1 MNKKTQE
8 EVKNL
13 EQMSIKFHDSLYRKK
28 IDEETIVSILST
40 TSNLDRQ
47 IIRLFY
53 KKKFPN
59 LIQKDI
65 QTQLSGDFGKLVL
78 NLFDLPY
85 EYDARELHRSL
96 TSFSKDEKAIIEII
110 ITRPRSHLTLVQK
123 IYKKFYNV
131 SLKNDIL
138 NLSDK
143 TFSEFLITILASN
156 RPSGL
161 TLKPNDAYNIAKD
174 IIKNGVKQY
183 GKNVNLF
190 KQVFVDRSREDLIM
204 ISRAFYD
211 LYKKNLYD
219 VIDNEISGTNKK
231 LIRDILFGLITPAQW
246 FAKKAYKAM
255 KGAGTDDKTLIRVIV
270 SRAEIDM
277 EDIRDYYFRDR
288 NTDLRN
294 DIDGDCS
301 GAYGQLLMSLSE
313 K

>member
-110 ITRPRSHLTLVQK
+110 ITRPRSHLILVQK

-161 TLKPNDAYNIAKD
+161 TIKPNDAYNIAKD

-190 KQVFVDRSREDLIM
+190 KQLFVDRSREDLIM

-231 LIRDILFGLITPAQW
+231 LIKDILFGLITPAQW

-301 GAYGQLLMSLSE
+301 GAYGQLLMNLSE

>member
-13 EQMSIKFHDSLYRKK
+13 ELMSINFRVALFQKK
-28 IDEETIVSILST
+28 VDEQTIINILST

-53 KKKFPN
+53 KKKFKN
-59 LIQKDI
+59 TIQQDI
-65 QTQLSGDFGKLVL
+65 KEQLSSNLKNLVF

-96 TSFSKDEKAIIEII
+96 TSFKKDEKTIIEII
-110 ITRPRSHLTLVQK
+110 ITRPRSHLILVQK
-123 IYKKFYNV
+123 IYKKFYET
-131 SLKNDIL
+131 SLKNDISNL
-138 NLSDK
+138 NDK
-143 TFSEFLITILASN
+143 TFAEFITAIISTQ
-156 RPSGL
+156 RPSSQ
-161 TLKPNDAYNIAKD
+161 TIKINDAYNIAKD

-190 KQVFVDRSREDLIM
+190 KEVFVDKSREDLIL
-204 ISRAFYD
+204 ISRAFYE
-211 LYKKNLYD
+211 LYKKTLYET
-219 VIDNEISGTNKK
+219 INKEISGSNKR
-231 LIRDILFGLITPAQW
+231 LIKDILFGIITPAQW

-255 KGAGTDDKTLIRVIV
+255 KGPGTDTKTLFRALI
-270 SRAEIDM
+270 SRAEVDM
-277 EDIRDYYFRDR
+277 DDIRDYYFRDW

-301 GAYGQLLMSLSE
+301 GAYGEILINLSE

>member
-28 IDEETIVSILST
+28 IDEETIVSILSN
-40 TSNLDRQ
+40 TSNFDRQ

-65 QTQLSGDFGKLVL
+65 QTQLSGDLGKLVL

-96 TSFSKDEKAIIEII
+96 TSFKKDEKAIIEII
-110 ITRPRSHLTLVQK
+110 ITRPRSHLILVQK

-143 TFSEFLITILASN
+143 NFSEFLITILSSN
-156 RPSGL
+156 RPSGV
-161 TLKPNDAYNIAKD
+161 TIKPNDAYNIAKD

-190 KQVFVDRSREDLIM
+190 K
-204 ISRAFYD
+204 
-211 LYKKNLYD
+211 
-219 VIDNEISGTNKK
+219 
-231 LIRDILFGLITPAQW
+231 
-246 FAKKAYKAM
+246 
-255 KGAGTDDKTLIRVIV
+255 
-270 SRAEIDM
+270 
-277 EDIRDYYFRDR
+277 
-288 NTDLRN
+288 
-294 DIDGDCS
+294 
-301 GAYGQLLMSLSE
+301 
-313 K
+313 

>member
-231 LIRDILFGLITPAQW
+231 LIKDILFGLITPAQW

-301 GAYGQLLMSLSE
+301 GAYGQLLMNLSE

>member
-96 TSFSKDEKAIIEII
+96 TSFKKDEKAIIEII

-190 KQVFVDRSREDLIM
+190 KQLFVDRSREDLIM

-231 LIRDILFGLITPAQW
+231 LIKDILFGLITPAQW

-301 GAYGQLLMSLSE
+301 GAYGQLLMNLSE

>member
-96 TSFSKDEKAIIEII
+96 TSFKKDEKAIIEII

-190 KQVFVDRSREDLIM
+190 KQLFVDRSREDLIM

-231 LIRDILFGLITPAQW
+231 LIKDILFGLITPAQW

-255 KGAGTDDKTLIRVIV
+255 KGAGTDEKTLNRVIV

-301 GAYGQLLMSLSE
+301 GAYGQLLMNLSE

>member
-190 KQVFVDRSREDLIM
+190 KQLFVDRSREDLIM

-231 LIRDILFGLITPAQW
+231 LIKDILFGLITPAQW

-301 GAYGQLLMSLSE
+301 GAYGQLLMNLSE